1 MRKPRTKKPQ
11 GLGDT
16 IDQIT
21 TVTGIKALVKF
32 IAGDDCGCNERK
44 AKLNE
49 RFPYKKAN
57 CLTEQNYNYLDT
69 FFKANKTQLNPIEQ
83 TELLAIYNATFNSN
97 VGQTSCNSCWID
109 MINELKLV
117 YETYIISE

>member
-1 MRKPRTKKPQ
+1 MARRKKAQ

-21 TVTGIKALVKF
+21 TATGIKALVKF

-117 YETYIISE
+117 YETY